1 MHNNVLALFA
11 LFGGFVYFNESLDLT
26 TRSKVN
32 VLTAT
37 FKTNCQ
43 ITLAGPY
50 KTSEVALQ
58 GVSDRAMPLVL
69 PPLLECGWILYLR

>member
-1 MHNNVLALFA
+1 MNNNVLALFA
-11 LFGGFVYFNESLDLT
+11 LFGGFVYFNESLDL

-50 KTSEVALQ
+50 KTSEVACVA
-58 GVSDRAMPLVL
+58 GS
-69 PPLLECGWILYLR
+69 I